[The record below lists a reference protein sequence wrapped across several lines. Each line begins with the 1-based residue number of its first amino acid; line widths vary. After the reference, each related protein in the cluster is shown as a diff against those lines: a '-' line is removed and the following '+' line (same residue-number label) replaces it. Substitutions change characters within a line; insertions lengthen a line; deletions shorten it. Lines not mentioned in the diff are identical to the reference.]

1 MNSGNAKASRRN
13 IVVMEKPKARKN
25 FLILITILLLISSP
39 LASSESVADKASPAQ
54 LRAIQRYIE
63 QSWHT
68 LTRSSVQLAKAAPDP
83 KFKVPADGRWPV
95 YVSRRENIKRI
106 EQSLRAQMPAAD
118 FAQIQLRQLPENSM
132 DIKEHGLLYLPY
144 PYVVPCGR
152 FNEMYG
158 WDRYFT
164 QVALVRDDEMT
175 LAKDMT
181 DNFLYQIDHYGKILN
196 ANRTYYLSRS
206 QPPFLTQMILNVYR
220 KEHDID
226 WLRSTIPAIEKYYR
240 FWTEEPHLTKQTGLS
255 RYYDLGDGPASEVLS
270 GERDQQ
276 GRDHYDLVKEYYRTH
291 DVKDYDLGQY
301 YDKKKY
307 QLTDLFYKSDRSMR
321 ESGFDPSNRFG
332 PFNIDIIHYDPVCLN
347 SLLYLMET
355 DAAAI
360 LKILDRPREAHVWTN
375 RAEQRKQRINRL
387 MWDEKEGLYY
397 DYNFAKKEVRRYP
410 FVTTFYPLWVGA
422 ADRKQA
428 ARIVANL
435 HLFERPGGLLTST
448 YVSGSQWDAPYGWAP
463 TEMIAI
469 QGLRRYG
476 YNNEA
481 DRVTTNFLST
491 ILKEFIQHNTIV
503 EKYDVERRE
512 SEVSAGLK
520 FGYKSNE
527 IGFGWTNAAFV
538 ELYGQ
543 LPEREKL
550 NVLKLDGIRVPLQTT
565 R

>member
-1 MNSGNAKASRRN
+1 MT
-13 IVVMEKPKARKN
+13 EKPKPRKH
-25 FLILITILLLISSP
+25 FLFLITILLLISSP
-39 LASSESVADKASPAQ
+39 LASFESAADRASAGQ
-54 LRAIQRYIE
+54 LRAIQKYIK

-68 LTRSSVQLAKAAPDP
+68 LTRSSAQLAKAAPDP
-83 KFKVPADGRWPV
+83 KFKVRADGRWPV

-106 EQSLRAQMPAAD
+106 EETLRAQMPAAD
-118 FAQIQLRQLPENSM
+118 FAQIQLRQLPENPM

-144 PYVVPCGR
+144 PYVVPGGR

-158 WDRYFT
+158 WDSYFT
-164 QVALVRDDEMT
+164 QVGLVRDDEMA
-175 LAKDMT
+175 LAKNMT

-220 KEHDID
+220 KDHDIA

-255 RYYDLGDGPASEVLS
+255 RYYDLGDGPAPEVLS

-276 GRDHYDLVKEYYRTH
+276 GRDHYDLVKDYYRTH

-301 YDKKKY
+301 YDKEKD
-307 QLTDLFYKSDRSMR
+307 QLTELFYKGDRTMR

-355 DAAAI
+355 DTGEI
-360 LKILDRPREAHVWTN
+360 LRIIGRAREARDWTK
-375 RAEQRKQRINRL
+375 RAEDRKQRINRL
-387 MWDEKEGLYY
+387 MWDEKDGVYY
-397 DYNFAKKEVRRYP
+397 DYNFVKKELRRYP
-410 FVTTFYPLWVGA
+410 FVTTFYPLWVGV
-422 ADRKQA
+422 ADRRQV

-435 HLFERPGGLLTST
+435 KLFERPGGLLTST

-476 YNNEA
+476 YTKEA
-481 DRVTTNFLST
+481 DRITANFLSM

-538 ELYGQ
+538 ELYSN
-543 LPEREKL
+543 LPVAKRKD
-550 NVLKLDGIRVPLQTT
+550 VLELEGSRVP
-565 R
+565 

>member
-1 MNSGNAKASRRN
+1 
-13 IVVMEKPKARKN
+13 ME
-25 FLILITILLLISSP
+25 
-39 LASSESVADKASPAQ
+39 
-54 LRAIQRYIE
+54 
-63 QSWHT
+63 
-68 LTRSSVQLAKAAPDP
+68 
-83 KFKVPADGRWPV
+83 
-95 YVSRRENIKRI
+95 
-106 EQSLRAQMPAAD
+106 
-118 FAQIQLRQLPENSM
+118 
-132 DIKEHGLLYLPY
+132 IKEHGLLYLPE
-144 PYVVPCGR
+144 PYVVPGGR

-158 WDRYFT
+158 WDSYFT
-164 QVALVRDDEMT
+164 QVGLVRDDEMA
-175 LAKDMT
+175 LAKNMT

-220 KEHDID
+220 KDHDIA

-255 RYYDLGDGPASEVLS
+255 RYYDLGDGPAPEVLS

-276 GRDHYDLVKEYYRTH
+276 GRDHYDLVKDYYRTH

-301 YDKKKY
+301 YDKEKD
-307 QLTDLFYKSDRSMR
+307 QLTELFYKGDRTMR

-355 DAAAI
+355 DTGEI
-360 LKILDRPREAHVWTN
+360 LRIIGRAREARDWTK
-375 RAEQRKQRINRL
+375 RAEDRKQRINRL
-387 MWDEKEGLYY
+387 MWDEKDGVYY
-397 DYNFAKKEVRRYP
+397 DYNFVKKELRRYP
-410 FVTTFYPLWVGA
+410 FVTTFYPLWVGV
-422 ADRKQA
+422 ADRRQV

-435 HLFERPGGLLTST
+435 KLFERPGGLLTST

-476 YNNEA
+476 YTKEA
-481 DRVTTNFLST
+481 DRITANFLSM

-538 ELYGQ
+538 ELYSN
-543 LPEREKL
+543 LPVAKRKD
-550 NVLKLDGIRVPLQTT
+550 VLELEGSRVP
-565 R
+565 